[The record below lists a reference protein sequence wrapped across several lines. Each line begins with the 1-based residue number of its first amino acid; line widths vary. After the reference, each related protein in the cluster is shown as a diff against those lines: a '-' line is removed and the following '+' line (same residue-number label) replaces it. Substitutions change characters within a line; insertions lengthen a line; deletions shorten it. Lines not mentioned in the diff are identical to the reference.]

1 MCVLIVI
8 LAFIITHKSAEVNP
22 HSASIR
28 EPTQIDS
35 IKRFVYNRGNSLWV
49 SDYEVVTQSKQS
61 INRYS
66 SLISTAHTSALQG
79 EQYHQLMRTPQH
91 YVNTSLCF
99 DTSHSQW
106 SICLDSHSIRQQ
118 SSSCYSWQFV
128 VAYRQLFC
136 ILMCCYVPPLRFK
149 ND

>member
-8 LAFIITHKSAEVNP
+8 LAFIITHKTAEVNP

-28 EPTQIDS
+28 KTTQIDS
-35 IKRFVYNRGNSLWV
+35 RERFVYNRGNSLWV

-66 SLISTAHTSALQG
+66 TLIRYSSHQCLIG
-79 EQYHQLMRTPQH
+79 EQYHQLMRTPQY

-106 SICLDSHSIRQQ
+106 SICLDSHSIRQP
-118 SSSCYSWQFV
+118 SSSWQFV
-128 VAYRQLFC
+128 MAYRQLFC
-136 ILMCCYVPPLRFK
+136 ILMCCYVPPLWFK

>member
-28 EPTQIDS
+28 ETTQIDS
-35 IKRFVYNRGNSLWV
+35 IKRFVYNKGNSLWV

-66 SLISTAHTSALQG
+66 TLIRYSS
-79 EQYHQLMRTPQH
+79 HQ
-91 YVNTSLCF
+91 
-99 DTSHSQW
+99 
-106 SICLDSHSIRQQ
+106 CLIG
-118 SSSCYSWQFV
+118 
-128 VAYRQLFC
+128 
-136 ILMCCYVPPLRFK
+136 
-149 ND
+149 